1 MSEWH
6 CTHLHGILTAMA
18 ISDRGRFLVRL
29 REPQGENRHPIEFH
43 RWTLREAREAGDRL
57 VQAYY
62 PHDCSEYD
70 CGAWWKLGA

>member
-6 CTHLHGILTAMA
+6 CPHLDDTLTAMA

-29 REPQGENRHPIEFH
+29 REPPGEHRNPIEFH
-43 RWTLREAREAGDRL
+43 RWTLDDARRAADRL

-62 PHDCSEYD
+62 PHDCSAHG
-70 CGAWWKLGA
+70 CGAWYKL